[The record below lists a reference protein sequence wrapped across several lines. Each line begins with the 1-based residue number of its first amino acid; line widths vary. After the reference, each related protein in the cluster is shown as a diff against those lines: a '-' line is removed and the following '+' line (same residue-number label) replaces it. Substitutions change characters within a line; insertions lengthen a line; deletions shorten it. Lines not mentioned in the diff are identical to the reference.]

1 MTRVLVLE
9 TALADAFAALVED
22 GAVVAERRVPGG
34 RGLVER
40 LPSLVDGLV
49 AGVDLIAT
57 IVGPGSFTGIRAG
70 LALAHGLSFGLGCPV
85 VGVTVGEAVRA
96 AFGDE
101 GLLWVVTDAQS
112 GRLHVE
118 GDGAPRSAGLA
129 DLAPPDAELA
139 LGGDMAEIVMSH
151 LASLGGRVRMAPCPL
166 PDAPAIARAGLARLA
181 GRLAA
186 RDSLP
191 LYIDAPRT
199 GGLATARLGR

>member
-22 GAVVAERRVPGG
+22 GTVRMERRVPGG

-40 LPSLVDGLV
+40 LPALVDGLV
-49 AGVDLIAT
+49 DVDLIAA

-70 LALAHGLSFGLGCPV
+70 LALAHGLSLGLGCPV

-96 AFGDE
+96 SFGE
-101 GLLWVVTDAQS
+101 AGLLWVVTDAQS

-118 GDGAPRSAGLA
+118 GDGPPRSAGLA
-129 DLAPPDAELA
+129 DLVPPGAELA
-139 LGGDMAEIVMSH
+139 LGGDSAEMVVSH
-151 LASLGGRVRMAPCPL
+151 LTTLGGRVRVAPCPL
-166 PDAPAIARAGLARLA
+166 PEAAAIARAGLARLA

-199 GGLATARLGR
+199 SGPATARPGP